1 MQGVPFES
9 RLNLFQIRQAFVKS
23 HPAIIWKQCDAVA
36 YKSPRVRFTH
46 FGHVVDGKV
55 ESMLILTMAFQIGN
69 KYSKGKPPS
78 VWADHTRIVE
88 HLLNKY
94 TGDQI
99 RELAADKKRC
109 AKELS
114 SKQEIILIQLA
125 NALNAH
131 DHNDN
136 ALERERM
143 LDRLIG
149 KPVSRTELTG
159 KNGDA
164 LMINVITGVDAEEG
178 EFVEVAHVPEPAP
191 APEPKIKKLPKPR
204 R

>member
-1 MQGVPFES
+1 VPFES
-9 RLNLFQIRQAFVKS
+9 RFNLFQVRKAFIKS
-23 HPAIIWKQCDAVA
+23 HPTIIGKQRDTIA
-36 YKSPRVRFTH
+36 YKPLWVRFSL
-46 FGHVVDGKV
+46 FGHVGSLDSSVIDGKV
-55 ESMLILTMAFQIGN
+55 ESMLMYVMAFQIGN

-164 LMINVITGVDAEEG
+164 LMINVITGVDATEG
-178 EFVEVAHVPEPAP
+178 EFVEVAHVPEP
-191 APEPKIKKLPKPR
+191 PEINKKLPKPR
-204 R
+204 K

>member
-1 MQGVPFES
+1 
-9 RLNLFQIRQAFVKS
+9 
-23 HPAIIWKQCDAVA
+23 
-36 YKSPRVRFTH
+36 
-46 FGHVVDGKV
+46 
-55 ESMLILTMAFQIGN
+55 MAFKIGN
-69 KYSKGKPPS
+69 KYGKGKPPS

-88 HLLNKY
+88 HLLKKY
-94 TGDQI
+94 TGEEI

-114 SKQEIILIQLA
+114 SQQEIILIQLA

-143 LDRLIG
+143 LDRVIG

-164 LMINVITGVDAEEG
+164 LMINVITGVDAVEG
-178 EFVEVAHVPEPAP
+178 EFVEVAHVI
-191 APEPKIKKLPKPR
+191 EPKPKPNKPNIKKLPKPR